1 MIAVI
6 VIFVIAV
13 IVIFVIAVI
22 VIFVIFGQGG
32 FTWLGKESLHA
43 FFLFLFFFATNFL
56 FVEVRQPN
64 TDLVENTH
72 WHRQQ

>member
-1 MIAVI
+1 MM

-13 IVIFVIAVI
+13 IVIFVIAS
-22 VIFVIFGQGG
+22 FVLFGQGG

-43 FFLFLFFFATNFL
+43 FFLFLFFLATNFL
-56 FVEVRQPN
+56 FVEVGQPD

>member
-1 MIAVI
+1 MMVVIVIRMI

-13 IVIFVIAVI
+13 ISSFVFFA
-22 VIFVIFGQGG
+22 QGG

-56 FVEVRQPN
+56 FVEVGQPN
-64 TDLVENTH
+64 TDLVEKAH
-72 WHRQQ
+72 WHR